1 MGLASIFRWNR
12 ISPFSRWGDLH
23 TWGNCFCLSSL
34 DQPYPTNLWM
44 DELQPKKEVVA
55 ARERKKQTP
64 KNKVPTIH
72 YWGFMLLFSGL
83 FTSSSLEMC
92 FLVVSTSQ
100 SSAQRLRG
108 TPGVDDVDMKNITY
122 NIWQL
127 ACNLL
132 KLWHC
137 MQRVFF
143 KKRLLSKG
151 RGYSDLVA
159 SESWV

>member
-1 MGLASIFRWNR
+1 
-12 ISPFSRWGDLH
+12 
-23 TWGNCFCLSSL
+23 
-34 DQPYPTNLWM
+34 M

-64 KNKVPTIH
+64 KNKVLVPTIH

-132 KLWHC
+132 KL
-137 MQRVFF
+137 
-143 KKRLLSKG
+143 
-151 RGYSDLVA
+151 
-159 SESWV
+159 

>member
-92 FLVVSTSQ
+92 FLVVSTQ

-132 KLWHC
+132 KL
-137 MQRVFF
+137 
-143 KKRLLSKG
+143 
-151 RGYSDLVA
+151 
-159 SESWV
+159 